1 MTTTLKY
8 GYEEA
13 VTAMTNAHNTGDYES
28 ANKIANYIKQNNL
41 QPVEVET
48 QPTPEAVE
56 SSSNYYIDK
65 AKSGAANFVFNILN
79 ENDQLSD
86 YMLGLDPFSPEY
98 QLEGGRFDN
107 ERYRRDKQIAIEN
120 AKEEFFGYKGVKPT
134 SELER
139 YLGTGV
145 EGVVSEGPLA
155 FLGAKKASG
164 AITEVLHSYA
174 ANILGQFG
182 AETAAT
188 VTAELG
194 GGETAQQVAATAG
207 GLVLGGATIPGRV
220 AGTAAIE
227 TGKKAFS
234 ERKRVNQSVDT
245 AAEYVASSEVK
256 QLIDNATKI
265 QPDLDDVLKATVDL
279 QSEIPGLIVPPV
291 AALADNP
298 IYTKNTEYLLRTNP
312 EFYAKAKESLS
323 NAKTAIDARKEA
335 LFGTAGPQADA
346 KLKAALPANY
356 DTDIRVAK
364 KRINAINTQ
373 LEKVTNSVRTSVD
386 YIDVGKR
393 TDNLMK
399 AKEAGV
405 RAKLGPKYDK
415 VLKDADTAGV
425 VFPASSVAKVHQM
438 YKGLRSEDLFASF
451 PSLTGKLNK
460 QWSPKKVEPSPIII
474 PGVTPP
480 KMKKEYKSV
489 PLTEMDS
496 LKRELNKAI
505 RKVKDPTQK
514 RVLTNLKASLNGEIT
529 KLPEEFSEAYKAI
542 DLEFYRELG
551 IPKNKAEIDQLDSAK
566 FMSQT
571 GSYLSKP
578 EQAQEFLGFVGDA
591 GIPVVR
597 DAILVKMQ
605 GAGLVGGGVYNTDG
619 LLDPR
624 KLAGFVSQNRAL
636 INTVPGLQDE
646 FLDTTK
652 LVNNLTSVR
661 GRLESEYNVK
671 AKELGEGFYKAF
683 HNKGISTVTSEILGS
698 AAGSQKYLKDI
709 KNFDPE
715 TAKMAKQAVRAGL
728 IEKAMGSPN
737 TSTIDFIKEN
747 QRAFAE
753 WFGPT
758 YAKDVDAIAQASDLI
773 NKIDIDTMKF
783 ALDYKNQDI
792 LFEKAGI
799 SGPQLQSVLRDRIS
813 NGLTKLA
820 IIGSKISTSSVSAKR
835 DSKVMELLLNPESL
849 KTIRAAVQQE
859 KIKVLD
865 PKTFAKIG
873 QAVNNSV
880 YRGLYFGGVAAGPAL
895 EEVQTEE
902 Q

>member
-13 VTAMTNAHNTGDYES
+13 VTAMTNAHNAGDYES

-56 SSSNYYIDK
+56 SSSNYYVDK
-65 AKSGAANFVFNILN
+65 AKSGAADLVFSAVPEQVLDNLIGV
-79 ENDQLSD
+79 DQ
-86 YMLGLDPFSPEY
+86 FSSEY
-98 QLEGGRFDN
+98 WLEDGGFDRKRFD
-107 ERYRRDKQIAIEN
+107 RDRQVAIEN
-120 AKEEFFGYKGVKPT
+120 AKEEFFGYKGIKPA

-145 EGVVSEGPLA
+145 ESVAAEGPLA

-174 ANILGQFG
+174 ANVLGQFG

-188 VTAELG
+188 ITAELG
-194 GGETAQQVAATAG
+194 GGETAQQIAATGG
-207 GLVLGGATIPGRV
+207 GLVLGGATIPGRIMG
-220 AGTAAIE
+220 AAAIE
-227 TGKKAFS
+227 TGKKAIT
-234 ERKRVNQSVDT
+234 ERKRVNQSINT
-245 AAEYVASSEVK
+245 ATEYAASSEVK

-279 QSEIPGLIVPPV
+279 QSEVPNLIVPPV

-298 IYTKNTEYLLRTNP
+298 IYRKNTEYLLRTNP
-312 EFYAKAKESLS
+312 EFYAKAKESLAD
-323 NAKTAIDARKEA
+323 AKTAINARKEA

-346 KLKAALPANY
+346 KLKAALPTNY

-364 KRINAINTQ
+364 KRINAIDTQ

-451 PSLTGKLNK
+451 PNLAGKLNK

-474 PGVTPP
+474 PGVTPS
-480 KMKKEYKSV
+480 KTKKEYKSV

-505 RKVKDPTQK
+505 RKVKDSTQK
-514 RVLTNLKASLNGEIT
+514 RVLTNLKASLSGEIA
-529 KLPEEFSEAYKAI
+529 KLPEEFSEAYKGI

-578 EQAQEFLGFVGDA
+578 EQAQEFLSFVGDA
-591 GIPVVR
+591 GIPVVK
-597 DAILVKMQ
+597 DAILIKMQ
-605 GAGLVGGGVYNTDG
+605 GGGLVGGGVYTNN

-624 KLAGFVSQNRAL
+624 KLAGFVNQNRTL
-636 INTVPGLQDE
+636 INTIPGLQDE
-646 FLDTTK
+646 LLDTRK
-652 LVNNLTSVR
+652 LVDNLTSVK
-661 GRLESEYNVK
+661 GRLESEYNTK

-683 HNKGISTVTSEILGS
+683 HEKGISTVTSEILGS
-698 AAGSQKYLKDI
+698 AADSQKYLKDI
-709 KNFDPE
+709 KNFEPE

-728 IEKAMGSPN
+728 VEKAMGSSI
-737 TSTIDFIKEN
+737 STIDFIKEN
-747 QRAFAE
+747 QRAYTE

-758 YAKDVDAIAQASDLI
+758 YAKDVDSIAQASDLI
-773 NKIDIDTMKF
+773 NKIDIDKMKF
-783 ALDYKNQDI
+783 ALDYKNQDV
-792 LFEKAGI
+792 LLEKAGI

-849 KTIRAAVQQE
+849 KTIRESVQQE

-865 PKTFAKIG
+865 PKTVAKIG

-880 YRGLYFGGVAAGPAL
+880 YRGLYFGGIAAGPAL
-895 EEVQTEE
+895 EEVQAEE

>member
-13 VTAMTNAHNTGDYES
+13 VTAMTNAHNAGDYGS

-65 AKSGAANFVFNILN
+65 AKSGAADLVFSAVPEQVLDNLIGV
-79 ENDQLSD
+79 DQ
-86 YMLGLDPFSPEY
+86 FSSEY
-98 QLEGGRFDN
+98 WLEDGGFDRKRFD
-107 ERYRRDKQIAIEN
+107 RDRQVAIEN
-120 AKEEFFGYKGVKPT
+120 AKEEFFGYKGIKPD

-145 EGVVSEGPLA
+145 ESVAAEGPLA

-174 ANILGQFG
+174 ANVLGQFG

-194 GGETAQQVAATAG
+194 GGELAQQLAAGAG
-207 GLVLGGATIPGRV
+207 GLALGGITIPGRV
-220 AGTAAIE
+220 LGASVIE
-227 TGKKAFS
+227 TGKKAVS
-234 ERKRVNQSVDT
+234 ERKRVNQSIN
-245 AAEYVASSEVK
+245 AATEYAASSEVK

-279 QSEIPGLIVPPV
+279 QNEVPNLIVPPV

-298 IYTKNTEYLLRTNP
+298 IYRKNTEYLLRTSP
-312 EFYAKAKESLS
+312 EFYAKAKESLAG
-323 NAKTAIDARKEA
+323 AKTAIDARKEA

-346 KLKAALPANY
+346 KLKAALPTNY

-364 KRINAINTQ
+364 KRINAIDTQ

-451 PSLTGKLNK
+451 PNLAGKLNK
-460 QWSPKKVEPSPIII
+460 QWSPKKVEPSLIII

-505 RKVKDPTQK
+505 RKVKDSTQK
-514 RVLTNLKASLNGEIT
+514 RVLTNLKASLSSEIA
-529 KLPEEFSEAYKAI
+529 KLPEEFSEAYKGI

-578 EQAQEFLGFVGDA
+578 EQAQEFLSFVGDA
-591 GIPVVR
+591 GIPVVK
-597 DAILVKMQ
+597 DAILIKMQ
-605 GAGLVGGGVYNTDG
+605 GGGLVGGGVYTNN

-624 KLAGFVSQNRAL
+624 KLAGFVNQNRTL
-636 INTVPGLQDE
+636 INTIPGLQDE
-646 FLDTTK
+646 LLDTRK
-652 LVNNLTSVR
+652 LVDNLTSVK
-661 GRLESEYNVK
+661 GRLESEYNAK

-683 HNKGISTVTSEILGS
+683 HEKGISTVTSEILGS
-698 AAGSQKYLKDI
+698 AADSQKYLKDI
-709 KNFDPE
+709 KNFEPE

-728 IEKAMGSPN
+728 IEKAMGSGA
-737 TSTIDFIKEN
+737 STIDFIKEN
-747 QRAFAE
+747 QRAYAE

-758 YAKDVDAIAQASDLI
+758 YAKDVDSIAQASDLI
-773 NKIDIDTMKF
+773 SKIDIDKMKF
-783 ALDYKNQDI
+783 ALDYKNQDM
-792 LFEKAGI
+792 LLEKAGI

-849 KTIRAAVQQE
+849 KTIRESVQQE

-865 PKTFAKIG
+865 PKTVAKIG

>member
-13 VTAMTNAHNTGDYES
+13 VTAMTNAHNAGDYES

-41 QPVEVET
+41 QPVEAET

-65 AKSGAANFVFNILN
+65 AKSGAANFVFGILN

-86 YMLGLDPFSPEY
+86 YVLGLDQWEY
-98 QLEGGRFDN
+98 WLEEEGRFDN
-107 ERYRRDKQIAIEN
+107 ERYQRDKQVAIEN

-174 ANILGQFG
+174 ANILGQLG
-182 AETAAT
+182 AETGAT
-188 VTAELG
+188 IAAELG
-194 GGETAQQVAATAG
+194 GGETAQQIAATTG
-207 GLVLGGATIPGRV
+207 GLVGGAATIPGRV
-220 AGTAAIE
+220 AGAAAIE
-227 TGKKAFS
+227 TGKKAVA

-245 AAEYVASSEVK
+245 AAEYAASSEVK

-279 QSEIPGLIVPPV
+279 QNEIPDLIVPPV

-298 IYTKNTEYLLRTNP
+298 IYRKNTEYLLRTNP

-323 NAKTAIDARKEA
+323 DAKTAIDARKEA

-356 DTDIRVAK
+356 DRDIRVAK
-364 KRINAINTQ
+364 KRINAIDTQ
-373 LEKVTNSVRTSVD
+373 LEKVTDSVRTSVD

-399 AKEAGV
+399 AKEASV

-425 VFPASSVAKVHQM
+425 IFPASSVAKVHQM

-451 PSLTGKLNK
+451 PSLAGKLNK

-505 RKVKDPTQK
+505 RKVKDSTQK
-514 RVLTNLKASLNGEIT
+514 RVLTNLKASLNDEIA

-542 DLEFYRELG
+542 DLDFYRELG

-605 GAGLVGGGVYNTDG
+605 GAGLVGGGVYTNG

-646 FLDTTK
+646 LLDTTK

-683 HNKGISTVTSEILGS
+683 HKKGISTVTSEILES

-728 IEKAMGSPN
+728 IEKAMGSN
-737 TSTIDFIKEN
+737 ASTIDFIKEN

-773 NKIDIDTMKF
+773 SKIDIDKMKF
-783 ALDYKNQDI
+783 AIDYKDQDI
-792 LFEKAGI
+792 LLERVGI

-849 KTIRAAVQQE
+849 KTIRTAVQQE

-865 PKTFAKIG
+865 PKTVAKIG

>member
-13 VTAMTNAHNTGDYES
+13 VTAMTNAHNAGDYES

-65 AKSGAANFVFNILN
+65 AKSGAANFVFGILG

-86 YMLGLDPFSPEY
+86 YILGLNQFDPEY
-98 QLEGGRFDN
+98 QLEGGRFDYD
-107 ERYRRDKQIAIEN
+107 RYQRDKQIAIEN

-174 ANILGQFG
+174 ANILGQLG
-182 AETAAT
+182 AETGAT
-188 VTAELG
+188 IAAELG
-194 GGETAQQVAATAG
+194 GGETAQQIAATTG
-207 GLVLGGATIPGRV
+207 GLIGGATTIPGRV
-220 AGTAAIE
+220 AATAAIE
-227 TGKKAFS
+227 TSKKAIT

-279 QSEIPGLIVPPV
+279 QSEVPGLIVPPV

-298 IYTKNTEYLLRTNP
+298 IYRKNTEYLLRTNP

-323 NAKTAIDARKEA
+323 DAKTAIDARKEA

-356 DTDIRVAK
+356 DRDIRVAK
-364 KRINAINTQ
+364 KRINAIDAQ
-373 LEKVTNSVRTSVD
+373 LEKVTDSVRTSVD

-489 PLTEMDS
+489 SLNEMDS

-505 RKVKDPTQK
+505 RKVKDSTQK
-514 RVLTNLKASLNGEIT
+514 RVLTNLKASLNDEMA

-605 GAGLVGGGVYNTDG
+605 GAGLVGGGVYTNG

-624 KLAGFVSQNRAL
+624 KLAGFVNQNRAL
-636 INTVPGLQDE
+636 INTVPSLQDE
-646 FLDTTK
+646 LLDTTR
-652 LVNNLTSVR
+652 LVNNLTSIR

-683 HNKGISTVTSEILGS
+683 NNKGISTVTSEILES

-728 IEKAMGSPN
+728 IEKAMSSN

-747 QRAFAE
+747 QRAFGE

-758 YAKDVDAIAQASDLI
+758 YAKDVEAIAQASDLI
-773 NKIDIDTMKF
+773 SKIDIDKMKF
-783 ALDYKNQDI
+783 AIDYKNQDI
-792 LFEKAGI
+792 LFERAGI

-849 KTIRAAVQQE
+849 KTIRTAVQQE

-865 PKTFAKIG
+865 PKTVAKIG

-895 EEVQTEE
+895 EEVQAEE
-902 Q
+902 

>member
-13 VTAMTNAHNTGDYES
+13 VTAMTNAHNAGDYES

-56 SSSNYYIDK
+56 SSSNYYVDK
-65 AKSGAANFVFNILN
+65 AKSGAADLVFSAVPEQVLDNLIGV
-79 ENDQLSD
+79 DQ
-86 YMLGLDPFSPEY
+86 FSSEY
-98 QLEGGRFDN
+98 WLEDGGFDRKRFD
-107 ERYRRDKQIAIEN
+107 RDRQVAIEN
-120 AKEEFFGYKGVKPT
+120 AKEEFFGYKGIKPA

-145 EGVVSEGPLA
+145 ESVAAEGPLA

-174 ANILGQFG
+174 ANVLGQFG

-188 VTAELG
+188 ITAELG
-194 GGETAQQVAATAG
+194 GGETAQQIAATGG

-220 AGTAAIE
+220 KVAAVIE
-227 TGKKAFS
+227 TGKKAIT
-234 ERKRVNQSVDT
+234 ERKRVNQSINT
-245 AAEYVASSEVK
+245 ATEYAASSEVK
-256 QLIDNATKI
+256 QLIDKATKI

-279 QSEIPGLIVPPV
+279 QSEVPNLIVPPV

-298 IYTKNTEYLLRTNP
+298 IYRKNTEYLLRTNP
-312 EFYAKAKESLS
+312 EFYAKAKESLAD
-323 NAKTAIDARKEA
+323 AKTAINARKEA

-346 KLKAALPANY
+346 KLKAALPTNY

-364 KRINAINTQ
+364 KRINAIDTQ

-451 PSLTGKLNK
+451 PNLAGKLNK

-474 PGVTPP
+474 PGVTPS

-505 RKVKDPTQK
+505 RKVKDSTQK
-514 RVLTNLKASLNGEIT
+514 RVLTNLKSSLSGEIA
-529 KLPEEFSEAYKAI
+529 KLPEEFSEAYKGI

-578 EQAQEFLGFVGDA
+578 EQAQEFLSFVGDA
-591 GIPVVR
+591 GIPVVK
-597 DAILVKMQ
+597 DAILIKMQ
-605 GAGLVGGGVYNTDG
+605 GGGLVGGGVYTNN

-624 KLAGFVSQNRAL
+624 KLAGFVNQNRTL
-636 INTVPGLQDE
+636 INTIPGLQDE
-646 FLDTTK
+646 LLDTRK
-652 LVNNLTSVR
+652 LVDNLTSVK
-661 GRLESEYNVK
+661 GRLESEYNTK

-683 HNKGISTVTSEILGS
+683 HEKGISTVTSEILGS
-698 AAGSQKYLKDI
+698 AADSQKYLKDI
-709 KNFDPE
+709 KNFEPE

-728 IEKAMGSPN
+728 IEKAMGSSI
-737 TSTIDFIKEN
+737 STIDFIKEN
-747 QRAFAE
+747 QRAYTE

-758 YAKDVDAIAQASDLI
+758 YAKDVDSIAQASDLI
-773 NKIDIDTMKF
+773 NKIDIDKMKF
-783 ALDYKNQDI
+783 ALDYKNQDV
-792 LFEKAGI
+792 LLEKAGI

-849 KTIRAAVQQE
+849 KTIRESVQQE

-865 PKTFAKIG
+865 PKTVAKIG
-873 QAVNNSV
+873 QVVNNSV
-880 YRGLYFGGVAAGPAL
+880 YRGLYFGGIAAGPAL
-895 EEVQTEE
+895 EEVQAEE

>member
-13 VTAMTNAHNTGDYES
+13 VTAMTNAHNAGDYDS
-28 ANKIANYIKQNNL
+28 AKKIAGYIKQNNL
-41 QPVEVET
+41 QPVEAES

-56 SSSNYYIDK
+56 SSSNYYVDK
-65 AKSGAANFVFNILN
+65 AKSGAADLVFSALPEQVLDNLVGV
-79 ENDQLSD
+79 DQ
-86 YMLGLDPFSPEY
+86 FSSEY
-98 QLEGGRFDN
+98 WLEDGGFDRSRFD
-107 ERYRRDKQIAIEN
+107 RDKQIAIEN
-120 AKEEFFGYKGVKPT
+120 AKEEFFGYEGIKPA
-134 SELER
+134 SEWER

-145 EGVVSEGPLA
+145 ESVAAEGPLA
-155 FLGAKKASG
+155 FLGAKKVSG

-174 ANILGQFG
+174 ANVLGQVG
-182 AETAAT
+182 AETGAT
-188 VTAELG
+188 IAAELG
-194 GGETAQQVAATAG
+194 GGQLTQELTAG
-207 GLVLGGATIPGRV
+207 LGGIIGGGATIPGRA
-220 AGTAAIE
+220 AGATVIE
-227 TGKKAFS
+227 AGKKAVS
-234 ERKRVNQSVDT
+234 ERKRVNQSINT
-245 AAEYVASSEVK
+245 ATEYAVSSEVK

-279 QSEIPGLIVPPV
+279 QSEVPDLIVPPV

-298 IYTKNTEYLLRTNP
+298 IYRKNTEYLLRTNP

-323 NAKTAIDARKEA
+323 DAKVAIDARKEA

-346 KLKAALPANY
+346 KLKAALPTNY

-364 KRINAINTQ
+364 KRINAIDTQ

-415 VLKDADTAGV
+415 VLKEADTAGV

-451 PSLTGKLNK
+451 PNLAGKLNK
-460 QWSPKKVEPSPIII
+460 KWSPKKVEPSPIII

-505 RKVKDPTQK
+505 RKVKDSTQK
-514 RVLTNLKASLNGEIT
+514 RVLTNLKASLSGEIA
-529 KLPEEFSEAYKAI
+529 KLPEEFSGAYRAI
-542 DLEFYRELG
+542 DLEFYKELG

-571 GSYLSKP
+571 GAYLSKP
-578 EQAQEFLGFVGDA
+578 EQAQEFLSFVGDA
-591 GIPVVR
+591 GIPVVK
-597 DAILVKMQ
+597 DAILIKMQ
-605 GAGLVGGGVYNTDG
+605 GAGLVGGGVYTNG

-624 KLAGFVSQNRAL
+624 KLAGFVTQNRTL

-646 FLDTTK
+646 LLDTRK
-652 LVNNLTSVR
+652 LVDNLTSVK

-683 HNKGISTVTSEILGS
+683 HKKGISTVTSEILGS
-698 AAGSQKYLKDI
+698 AADSQKYLKDI

-728 IEKAMGSPN
+728 IEKAMGSN
-737 TSTIDFIKEN
+737 ASTIDFIKEN
-747 QRAFAE
+747 KRAFAE

-758 YAKDVDAIAQASDLI
+758 YAKDVDSIAQASDLI
-773 NKIDIDTMKF
+773 NKIDIDKMKF
-783 ALDYKNQDI
+783 AIDYKDQDI
-792 LFEKAGI
+792 LLERVGI
-799 SGPQLQSVLRDRIS
+799 SGSQLQSVLRDRIS

-849 KTIRAAVQQE
+849 KTIRESVQQE

-865 PKTFAKIG
+865 PKTVAKIG
-873 QAVNNSV
+873 QAVNNAV
-880 YRGLYFGGVAAGPAL
+880 YRGLYFGGAAAGPAL
-895 EEVQTEE
+895 EEVQEE
-902 Q
+902 RQ

>member
-13 VTAMTNAHNTGDYES
+13 VTAMTNAHNAGDYES

-56 SSSNYYIDK
+56 SSSNYYVDK
-65 AKSGAANFVFNILN
+65 AKSGAADLVFSAVPEQVLDNLIGV
-79 ENDQLSD
+79 DQ
-86 YMLGLDPFSPEY
+86 FSSEY
-98 QLEGGRFDN
+98 WLEDGGFDRKRFD
-107 ERYRRDKQIAIEN
+107 RDRQVAIEN
-120 AKEEFFGYKGVKPT
+120 AKEEFFGYKGIKPA

-145 EGVVSEGPLA
+145 ESVAAEGPLA

-174 ANILGQFG
+174 ANVLGQFG

-188 VTAELG
+188 ITAELG
-194 GGETAQQVAATAG
+194 GGETAQQIAATGG
-207 GLVLGGATIPGRV
+207 GLALGGATIPGRV
-220 AGTAAIE
+220 MGAAVIE
-227 TGKKAFS
+227 TGKKAIT
-234 ERKRVNQSVDT
+234 ERKRVNQSINT
-245 AAEYVASSEVK
+245 ATEYAASSEVK

-279 QSEIPGLIVPPV
+279 QSEVPNLIVPPV

-298 IYTKNTEYLLRTNP
+298 IYRKNTEYLLRTNP
-312 EFYAKAKESLS
+312 EFYAKAKESLAD
-323 NAKTAIDARKEA
+323 AKTAINARKEA

-346 KLKAALPANY
+346 KLKAALPTNY

-364 KRINAINTQ
+364 KRINAIDTQ

-451 PSLTGKLNK
+451 PNLAGKLNK

-505 RKVKDPTQK
+505 RKVKDSTQK
-514 RVLTNLKASLNGEIT
+514 RVLTNLKASLSGEIA
-529 KLPEEFSEAYKAI
+529 KLPEEFSEAYKGI

-578 EQAQEFLGFVGDA
+578 EQAQEFLSFVGDA
-591 GIPVVR
+591 GIPVVK
-597 DAILVKMQ
+597 DAILIKMQ
-605 GAGLVGGGVYNTDG
+605 GGGLVGGGVYTNN

-624 KLAGFVSQNRAL
+624 KLAGFVNQNKTL
-636 INTVPGLQDE
+636 INTIPGLQDE
-646 FLDTTK
+646 LLDTRK
-652 LVNNLTSVR
+652 LVDNLTSVK
-661 GRLESEYNVK
+661 GRLESEYNTK

-683 HNKGISTVTSEILGS
+683 HEKGISTVTSEILGS
-698 AAGSQKYLKDI
+698 AADSQKYLKDI
-709 KNFDPE
+709 KNFEPE

-728 IEKAMGSPN
+728 VEKAMGSSI
-737 TSTIDFIKEN
+737 STIDFIKEN
-747 QRAFAE
+747 QRAYTE

-758 YAKDVDAIAQASDLI
+758 YAKDVDSIAQASDLI
-773 NKIDIDTMKF
+773 NKIDIDKMKF
-783 ALDYKNQDI
+783 ALDYKNQDV
-792 LFEKAGI
+792 LLEKAGI

-849 KTIRAAVQQE
+849 KTIRESVQQE

-865 PKTFAKIG
+865 PKTVAKIG

-880 YRGLYFGGVAAGPAL
+880 YRGLYFGGIAAGPAL
-895 EEVQTEE
+895 EEVQAEE